1 MSDLSN
7 RLKQLAREKR
17 VSIRELERIM
27 HVANGYVCGIG
38 ETMGADKVENIL
50 QRFPD
55 VSRDWLLFGEGEMLK
70 IISNIQIGD
79 GNMNHQGNTT
89 NTTTTTTNN
98 YQGFCEQANKRND
111 DVIVKMLETLTEQ
124 GKRHLDIID
133 NAIAQTRELEEI
145 KGMLRQVLDK
155 IDEIDRNNK

>member
-1 MSDLSN
+1 MSNLSN
-7 RLKQLAREKR
+7 RLKQLAHEKR

-27 HVANGYVCGIG
+27 HVANGYVSGIG
-38 ETMGADKVENIL
+38 ETMGADKAENIL

-55 VSRDWLLFGEGEMLK
+55 VSRDWLLFGDGGMLRG
-70 IISNIQIGD
+70 ISNIQIGD

-89 NTTTTTTNN
+89 NTTPNN

-111 DVIVKMLETLTEQ
+111 DVIVRMLETLTEQ

-133 NAIAQTRELEEI
+133 KAIAQARELEEI
-145 KGMLRQVLDK
+145 KGLLRQVLDK
-155 IDEIDRNNK
+155 IDTIEQ

>member
-1 MSDLSN
+1 MSDLSD

-17 VSIRELERIM
+17 VSTRELERIM

-70 IISNIQIGD
+70 DVSNMQIGS
-79 GNMNHQGNTT
+79 GNVNHQGNTT
-89 NTTTTTTNN
+89 NTTTNN

-133 NAIAQTRELEEI
+133 NAIAHAKELEEI
-145 KGMLRQVLDK
+145 KGILRQVLDK

>member
-1 MSDLSN
+1 MSKLSD
-7 RLKQLAREKR
+7 RLKQLAYEKR

-27 HVANGYVCGIG
+27 HVANGYVSGIG

-55 VSRDWLLFGEGEMLK
+55 VSRDWLLFGDGGMLRS
-70 IISNIQIGD
+70 ITNIQIGD
-79 GNMNHQGNTT
+79 G
-89 NTTTTTTNN
+89 
-98 YQGFCEQANKRND
+98 KRND

-133 NAIAQTRELEEI
+133 NAIALAKELEEI
-145 KGMLRQVLDK
+145 RGLLRQVLDK
-155 IDEIDRNNK
+155 IDTIGR

>member
-1 MSDLSN
+1 MSKLSD
-7 RLKQLAREKR
+7 RLKQLAYEKR

-27 HVANGYVCGIG
+27 HVANGYVSGIG

-55 VSRDWLLFGEGEMLK
+55 VSRDWLLFGDGGMLRS
-70 IISNIQIGD
+70 ITNIQIGD
-79 GNMNHQGNTT
+79 G
-89 NTTTTTTNN
+89 
-98 YQGFCEQANKRND
+98 KRND

-133 NAIAQTRELEEI
+133 KAIAQTRELEEI
-145 KGMLRQVLDK
+145 RGLLRQVLDK
-155 IDEIDRNNK
+155 IDTIGR

>member
-1 MSDLSN
+1 MSKLSD
-7 RLKQLAREKR
+7 RLKQLAYEKR

-27 HVANGYVCGIG
+27 HVANGYVSGIG

-55 VSRDWLLFGEGEMLK
+55 VSRDWLIFGDGGMLRS
-70 IISNIQIGD
+70 ITNIQIGD
-79 GNMNHQGNTT
+79 G
-89 NTTTTTTNN
+89 
-98 YQGFCEQANKRND
+98 KRND

-133 NAIAQTRELEEI
+133 NAIAQAKELEEI
-145 KGMLRQVLDK
+145 RGLLRQVLDK
-155 IDEIDRNNK
+155 IDTIGR